1 MSWFPQISR
10 IPVSTSYVSMG
21 GQGFITM
28 KKYGWGGGGSCRYQL
43 RWYFIYIEYTTSI
56 FMKYHIWYNQLW
68 SRLQSCGAHDQFD
81 DKSLTCVRF
90 LISFSKKYIFI
101 RNIDI
106 FIRSIKTICVFLY
119 IFSGDL
125 LSCSTTDSLFL
136 VASYLNCI

>member
-1 MSWFPQISR
+1 MDEEGEDHADTNYDDDGCGNNDILYRIYNFCDISYLTYYDPGFSHVELTTSLMTSPS
-10 IPVSTSYVSMG
+10 PVS
-21 GQGFITM
+21 GFLLVF
-28 KKYGWGGGGSCRYQL
+28 S
-43 RWYFIYIEYTTSI
+43 S
-56 FMKYHIWYNQLW
+56 
-68 SRLQSCGAHDQFD
+68 
-81 DKSLTCVRF
+81 
-90 LISFSKKYIFI
+90 SKKYIFI